1 MNPFTWLNDTFLKMT
16 WLNNLVRWFW
26 RDIVQLPEG
35 STVHE
40 VLSFFTYD
48 VIKIFI
54 LLITLIYIVSY
65 IQSYFTPER
74 TRQILKPLKGIW
86 GTMMGALLGTFTPFC
101 SCSSIPIFI
110 GFNKAG
116 LPISMTF
123 AFLISSPLVDL
134 ASVIILASVF
144 GWWLALIYVVVGF
157 GIAVLGG
164 TFIQALHME
173 QDLAGFL
180 KTPAT
185 NQVDTPMPTMT
196 RRERFT
202 YSFAQVKDIVH
213 RVYPYVFIGVAIGA
227 LIHGVIPTAWIEA
240 LIGRDQWY
248 AVPLA
253 TLVGVPMYADIFGT
267 IPIAESLLAKGV
279 GVGTILSFMMAVTA
293 LSLPS
298 MVMLKKVMKYRLLFL
313 FIGYLIISIITMG
326 YFFNLIG

>member
-1 MNPFTWLNDTFLKMT
+1 
-16 WLNNLVRWFW
+16 
-26 RDIVQLPEG
+26 
-35 STVHE
+35 
-40 VLSFFTYD
+40 
-48 VIKIFI
+48 
-54 LLITLIYIVSY
+54 
-65 IQSYFTPER
+65 
-74 TRQILKPLKGIW
+74 
-86 GTMMGALLGTFTPFC
+86 MMGALLGTFTPFC

-157 GIAVLGG
+157 GIAVFGG
-164 TFIQALHME
+164 TIIQALHME

-180 KTPAT
+180 KTPVT

-202 YSFAQVKDIVH
+202 YAFDQVKDIVH

-298 MVMLKKVMKYRLLFL
+298 MVMLKKVMKNRLLFL

>member
-1 MNPFTWLNDTFLKMT
+1 
-16 WLNNLVRWFW
+16 
-26 RDIVQLPEG
+26 
-35 STVHE
+35 
-40 VLSFFTYD
+40 
-48 VIKIFI
+48 
-54 LLITLIYIVSY
+54 
-65 IQSYFTPER
+65 
-74 TRQILKPLKGIW
+74 
-86 GTMMGALLGTFTPFC
+86 
-101 SCSSIPIFI
+101 
-110 GFNKAG
+110 
-116 LPISMTF
+116 MTF

-134 ASVIILASVF
+134 ASVITLASVF

-185 NQVDTPMPTMT
+185 NQLDTPMPTMT

-202 YSFAQVKDIVH
+202 YAFAQVKDIVH

-298 MVMLKKVMKYRLLFL
+298 MVMLKKVMRNRLLFL

>member
-1 MNPFTWLNDTFLKMT
+1 
-16 WLNNLVRWFW
+16 V
-26 RDIVQLPEG
+26 
-35 STVHE
+35 
-40 VLSFFTYD
+40 
-48 VIKIFI
+48 
-54 LLITLIYIVSY
+54 
-65 IQSYFTPER
+65 
-74 TRQILKPLKGIW
+74 
-86 GTMMGALLGTFTPFC
+86 
-101 SCSSIPIFI
+101 
-110 GFNKAG
+110 
-116 LPISMTF
+116 
-123 AFLISSPLVDL
+123 
-134 ASVIILASVF
+134 
-144 GWWLALIYVVVGF
+144 
-157 GIAVLGG
+157 IAVLGG

-173 QDLAGFL
+173 KDLAGFL

-185 NQVDTPMPTMT
+185 HQVDTPMPTMT

-202 YSFAQVKDIVH
+202 YAFDQVKDIVH

-227 LIHGVIPTAWIEA
+227 LIHGVIPTAWIET

-298 MVMLKKVMKYRLLFL
+298 MVMLKKVMKNRLLFL